1 MSLQTSS
8 HQESLTVLQ
17 SESESSQT
25 HPEIYWYVTFWILI
39 IFIFNLPKKL
49 ERLFYHLESLA
60 KCLGKLGSLFLEV
73 SLNTFCRGGGAL
85 FYQLIDFCILKEH
98 CNVRTPVVTTPE
110 WKYLLPLTPTLQI
123 KPPSSLQ
130 QQQHRGFCLV
140 LPTHLM
146 WDSRGRPQLR
156 HTFRPMT
163 LKGCSGTKQKH

>member
-17 SESESSQT
+17 NESESSQT

-85 FYQLIDFCILKEH
+85 FYHLIDFCILKEH
-98 CNVRTPVVTTPE
+98 CNVRTPVVTTSE
-110 WKYLLPLTPTLQI
+110 WKHLLPLTLTLQI
-123 KPPSSLQ
+123 ESPIAPQ
-130 QQQHRGFCLV
+130 QQEHRGFCLV

-146 WDSRGRPQLR
+146 WDSRERPQLSQW
-156 HTFRPMT
+156 H
-163 LKGCSGTKQKH
+163 